1 MEQLLQTFSDNWT
14 WLNAAMMAIGA
25 CVVWL
30 VARWKSFT
38 EIKVLQSELA
48 TRSVS
53 LFEKLI
59 ALDEKQRKI
68 VHQLNGSLRQM
79 LEAANCKD
87 ATTARQHREETV
99 NTFLLEYVGSYFHL
113 TGLGKWVYHDNKA
126 ELVDDEVIPFLET
139 SAQLIQQ
146 LNHPDLLQ
154 LTGSKPL
161 RVQDFDFQFAIR
173 LARRHIPFWRWQQ
186 RRELERTV
194 KMIIG

>member
-1 MEQLLQTFSDNWT
+1 MENLIQTFATDWNWLHT
-14 WLNAAMMAIGA
+14 IAVATGTLF
-25 CVVWL
+25 VWTL
-30 VARWKSFT
+30 ARWKSFT

-68 VHQLNGSLRQM
+68 VHQLNSSLRLM
-79 LEAANCKD
+79 LEAVNSKD
-87 ATTARQHREETV
+87 ATTARQHREGTV